1 MAAQAA
7 SALLQSNTP
16 SKQGMERDE
25 GGKRDAPW
33 SGVGQLARRGLEPN
47 RLRTDEAAPAAAAA
61 ACRARPPAAA
71 PAAAAAGPLAAAPT
85 SSAWRARPP
94 AAART
99 PASVAAA
106 IIAVFVATAAVAAT
120 AAAAAA
126 QLPLHR
132 PPARLQLRLPLARL
146 QLRRAAAARLQHRRS
161 GVRGS
166 CGRGRGCGLQSSAF
180 AAAFAA
186 VLPLGSRPWPPP
198 QEAPATLV
206 VSAPCRRS

>member
-1 MAAQAA
+1 MAEQAA
-7 SALLQSNTP
+7 RALLQSYTP

-71 PAAAAAGPLAAAPT
+71 PAAAAAGTLAAAPT

-94 AAART
+94 APARA

-106 IIAVFVATAAVAAT
+106 IIAMFVPAAAVAAT

-126 QLPLHR
+126 QL
-132 PPARLQLRLPLARL
+132 QLRRLLARL
-146 QLRRAAAARLQHRRS
+146 RLRRAAAARLQHRRS

-198 QEAPATLV
+198 QEAPVTLV